1 VSQETAARLALQR
14 RIDQEA
20 LYYIREMQAHGPM
33 TLDVVYAYVRNTR
46 RINVTLNEMQD
57 RISYLVDK
65 GSLKTERVWDA
76 GEYATQYTITAKGRD
91 ILDGALPPDA

>member
-46 RINVTLNEMQD
+46 RIDVPNAGLHD
-57 RISYLVDK
+57 RLSYLVDK

>member
-1 VSQETAARLALQR
+1 VSLETAARLAMQR

-20 LYYIREMQAHGPM
+20 LYYVREMQAHGPM
-33 TLDVVYAYVRNTR
+33 TLEVVYAYVRNTR

>member
-1 VSQETAARLALQR
+1 MQR

-20 LYYIREMQAHGPM
+20 LYYVREMQAHGPM
-33 TLDVVYAYVRNTR
+33 TLEVVYAYVRNTR

>member
-1 VSQETAARLALQR
+1 MSQETAARLALQR